1 MERREAFGRDVPH
14 ANNNHDSRVN
24 VAGFAPSATSAFPI
38 PVLVL

>member
-1 MERREAFGRDVPH
+1 MERREACGRDVPH

-38 PVLVL
+38 VLVL